1 MSNSQSIDVITNN
14 LILKYKD
21 RGNKLYEQKKLI
33 NNSIMNKDE
42 IILKENEEIKLKD
55 VKINML
61 KYLFI
66 LSIFICAFIILYSM
80 GKIGRAHV

>member
-55 VKINML
+55 IRINTL
-61 KYLFI
+61 KL
-66 LSIFICAFIILYSM
+66 
-80 GKIGRAHV
+80 